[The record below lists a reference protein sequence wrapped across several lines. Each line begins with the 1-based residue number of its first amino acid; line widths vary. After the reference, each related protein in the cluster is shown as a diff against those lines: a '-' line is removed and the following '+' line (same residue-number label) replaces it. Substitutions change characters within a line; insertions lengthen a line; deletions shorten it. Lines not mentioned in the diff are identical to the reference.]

1 MFHSAGAK
9 HPSHRDQPRMLIY
22 KVFDQVR
29 AGVAY
34 LLLPVSFLGAFTFT
48 VSSEQSIADKR
59 EAAYRANNV
68 GVALLEQYKPKD
80 AAESFQR
87 ALAIDPD
94 LALAQINLGIAL
106 YYIPDPEGAKRAA
119 EKALTQTPNAPQAH
133 YILGLIARADNR
145 YDEALAEFQK
155 VLAVDDQDV
164 ATNVNI
170 GQIFVQQR
178 KYDQAIPAFR
188 KALSAEPYNEAALYN
203 LGILLTRT
211 GAKEEGQRVLQKFQQ
226 LQQSG
231 AGTKMG
237 TAYLEQGRY
246 AEAIVSTG
254 AESDLVNRATP
265 DVKFVDATSQML
277 DQSGKRLPPAASAKQ
292 PATSSDGAKNLL
304 PAAEFQN
311 ATTLFDFDNDGYL
324 DLLEL
329 NGRELRL
336 WHNDKGKFVDVTAQS
351 GALQAVS
358 DLIPVVAVAGDY
370 DN

>member
-1 MFHSAGAK
+1 
-9 HPSHRDQPRMLIY
+9 MLIL

-29 AGVAY
+29 ACVAF
-34 LLLPVSFLGAFTFT
+34 LLLPVLFACAFTLT
-48 VSSEQSIADKR
+48 VSSEQAIADKR

-87 ALAIDPD
+87 ALVIDPD

-106 YYIPDPEGAKRAA
+106 YYVPDPDGAKRAA

-164 ATNVNI
+164 ATNVNV
-170 GQIFVQQR
+170 GQIFVQQK

-231 AGTKMG
+231 AGTKTG
-237 TAYLEQGRY
+237 TAYLEGGHY
-246 AEAIVSTG
+246 AEAVVSTG
-254 AESDLVNRATP
+254 AEAGLVDRKTP
-265 DVKFVDATSQML
+265 EVKFVDAT
-277 DQSGKRLPPAASAKQ
+277 DTVLPKAAARPGFGYNAAPKFATERRPSEQTQ
-292 PATSSDGAKNLL
+292 PVV
-304 PAAEFQN
+304 
-311 ATTLFDFDNDGYL
+311 LFDYDGDGDLDIFDAAVPPRLLRNDGNKFT
-324 DLLEL
+324 DVSTGSGL
-329 NGRELRL
+329 NI
-336 WHNDKGKFVDVTAQS
+336 S
-351 GALQAVS
+351 GSLA
-358 DLIPVVAVAGDY
+358 
-370 DN
+370 